1 MTEDLKAIIES
12 LIFVSE
18 GPISLDQLM
27 RLLPE
32 FEADAVRKA
41 VSGLKEAY
49 ETGNQGFCLKEVAG
63 GLQFR
68 TRSQYQKWIAR
79 IKQPV
84 QQKISR
90 AALETLAII
99 AYKQP
104 IIRSE
109 IEQIRG
115 VDSGGVL
122 RFLLEKNLIR
132 ILGRKE
138 IPGKPI
144 IYATTKF
151 FLEIFGLK
159 ALKDLPTPREID
171 ASEPARENASM
182 QSAQESPFQLED
194 ENGMEHK
201 EADEG
206 ERSIVDF

>member
-1 MTEDLKAIIES
+1 MNEELKAIIES

-18 GPISLDQLM
+18 APISVDQLM
-27 RLLPE
+27 KLLPE
-32 FEADAVRKA
+32 FEPEAIRKA
-41 VSGLKEAY
+41 VSGLKEDY
-49 ETGNQGFCLKEVAG
+49 EMSGHGFTLKEVAG

-68 TRSQYQKWIAR
+68 TRSEHQKWIAR
-79 IKQPV
+79 IKQPA

-115 VDSGGVL
+115 GDSGGVL

-144 IYATTKF
+144 IYATTRF
-151 FLEIFGLK
+151 FLELFGLK
-159 ALKDLPTPREID
+159 TLKDLPTPREVEV
-171 ASEPARENASM
+171 SEPANGNEKAPANEEHR
-182 QSAQESPFQLED
+182 FQMADETTKEDKEED
-194 ENGMEHK
+194 EG
-201 EADEG
+201 G
-206 ERSIVDF
+206 TSIVDF